1 MLLHWYIGDLLIC
14 LWWNHIWY
22 NSIWILLFKHA
33 VVCCGTTV
41 FCILFG
47 TIRWLEWSLNENPC
61 FYIFWVPNG
70 AINLF
75 NNFKFLILYSHYCL
89 SGKKIFYCFVVN
101 GFCHENIYSESSG
114 TQVRISLTWEFNYSD
129 YYSRSGG
136 VVAQKEYGTHWT
148 HTEIKLH

>member
-1 MLLHWYIGDLLIC
+1 MLWHHSYLY
-14 LWWNHIWY
+14 
-22 NSIWILLFKHA
+22 SIWNNQ
-33 VVCCGTTV
+33 VTWVE
-41 FCILFG
+41 
-47 TIRWLEWSLNENPC
+47 LEWNPC

-89 SGKKIFYCFVVN
+89 SGKKNFYCFVVN
-101 GFCHENIYSESSG
+101 GFCHENLYSESSG

-136 VVAQKEYGTHWT
+136 VAQKEYGTHWT
-148 HTEIKLH
+148 HTEIKLHWLPYFYKPLVANGLQ